1 MLAPRLQLFGTFTPD
16 NANAGGSAIC
26 IQKDLLLDD
35 AVVTHVVTCQG
46 RYHIVNVRS
55 GRRSLVI
62 VKVHFE
68 PELTLRS
75 LRERLRASRRK
86 DDSMFGIRL
95 SPTVTRER
103 LPYFV
108 YFLTFLR
115 LPNLITPGE
124 TPQSM
129 LYARCPGL
137 IERSSIFPWLKRAI
151 FIATSMFLRTWRK
164 ISIPSDHAAVRV
176 IQKPTIRGHEG
187 KRIPSWMSKHPVFCA
202 ILKRRSPAPCRPIWC
217 TRRFTH
223 YFRKSKKEDRSRA
236 LTQNTWQLG
245 SQASDRLDRV
255 TSL

>member
-1 MLAPRLQLFGTFTPD
+1 MQTQVV
-16 NANAGGSAIC
+16 SAIC
-26 IQKDLLLDD
+26 IQKDLLPDD

-86 DDSMFGIRL
+86 EDSMFGIRL

-103 LPYFV
+103 LPYFF
-108 YFLTFLR
+108 YFLAFLR

-129 LYARCPGL
+129 VIRTLSRIDRAFINLHMAEARDFHCNFHVFENL
-137 IERSSIFPWLKRAI
+137 EKR
-151 FIATSMFLRTWRK
+151 
-164 ISIPSDHAAVRV
+164 SIPSDHAAVRV
-176 IQKPTIRGHEG
+176 VFQKPTIRGHEG
-187 KRIPSWMSKHPVFCA
+187 KRIPSWMSKHPLFCA

-217 TRRFTH
+217 TRRLTN

-236 LTQNTWQLG
+236 LT
-245 SQASDRLDRV
+245 
-255 TSL
+255 